1 MEMTPGEIIDKYTIA
16 KLCIE
21 KLRKDRE
28 GIEELEEGVESLRKQ
43 HPGIPW
49 NDLIELVHR
58 VNGFIWDFEE
68 PIHLGRL
75 DEEPI
80 MAGIL
85 SIRVRKLNVVRVGL
99 SKLIDNLTGG
109 GRG

>member
-1 MEMTPGEIIDKYTIA
+1 MKMTPGEIIDKYTIA
-16 KLCIE
+16 KLCTE
-21 KLRKDRE
+21 KLGKDRE
-28 GIEELEEGVESLRKQ
+28 GIRGLRK
-43 HPGIPW
+43 GIKKLRKRYPELPL
-49 NDLIELVHR
+49 DELTELVYK

-85 SIRVRKLNVVRVGL
+85 SIRVRKLNTIRVGL
-99 SKLIDNLTGG
+99 SGLIDKLTDG
-109 GRG
+109 GRA